1 MSVSNLYNRSP
12 GLLEPT
18 FCFLGVTD
26 GAIIIQETGLPIRIV
41 KKERRRMGEMVRIRE
56 LFYLQVY
63 KSERR
68 WIKVGGRMD

>member
-41 KKERRRMGEMVRIRE
+41 KRETKNGEMVRIRK

-63 KSERR
+63 RSERR
-68 WIKVGGRMD
+68 WNKVGGRMD